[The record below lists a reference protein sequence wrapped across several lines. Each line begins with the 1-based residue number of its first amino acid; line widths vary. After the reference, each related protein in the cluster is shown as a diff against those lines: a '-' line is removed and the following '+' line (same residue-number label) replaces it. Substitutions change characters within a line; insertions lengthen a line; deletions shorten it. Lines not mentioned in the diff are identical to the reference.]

1 MLDHLISDDPAFSPK
16 VLEEPKAGFTPLG
29 RATTAEVQ
37 TAQVRT
43 ADFLTALGLQSDE
56 DIIAEAEA
64 DVARAAFAAV
74 TKGAPDLE
82 QKERLVSIKTP
93 AAVRHLTGMLAA
105 YDWEFVEQAREL
117 RGYAVSKIL
126 EETTNP
132 DAKVRLR
139 ALELLGKVTEVAL
152 FTDRVK
158 VENVNVSDADLDAKI
173 KEKLLRLGM
182 VADAKSVE
190 DAVEVAPP
198 APFEP
203 PTGDEPT

>member
-16 VLEEPKAGFTPLG
+16 VLTEPKAGFTPLD
-29 RATTAEVQ
+29 RAKPAEVQ

-43 ADFLTALGLQSDE
+43 ADVLTALGLQSAE
-56 DIIAEAEA
+56 DIVAEAEA
-64 DVARAAFAAV
+64 EVARAAFAAV
-74 TKGAPDLE
+74 AKGAPDE
-82 QKERLVSIKTP
+82 MQNERLVSVKTP

-105 YDWEFVEQAREL
+105 YDWEFIEQAREL

-126 EETTNP
+126 EETTHP
-132 DAKVRLR
+132 DAKIRLR

-158 VENVNVSDADLDAKI
+158 VETSNVSDADLDTKI

-182 VADAKSVE
+182 VTDARSVE

-198 APFEP
+198 APFTP
-203 PTGDEPT
+203 

>member
-1 MLDHLISDDPAFSPK
+1 VALPVLDHLISDDPAFTPA
-16 VLEEPKAGFTPLG
+16 VLSNPRAGFTPLD
-29 RATTAEVQ
+29 RAKPAEVQ

-56 DIIAEAEA
+56 DIIAAAEAE
-64 DVARAAFAAV
+64 VARAAFAAV
-74 TKGAPDLE
+74 AKGAPDE
-82 QKERLVSIKTP
+82 VQNERLVSVKTP

-105 YDWEFVEQAREL
+105 YDWEFIEQAREL

-126 EETTNP
+126 EETTHP
-132 DAKVRLR
+132 DAKIRLR

-158 VENVNVSDADLDAKI
+158 VETSNVSDADLDTKI

-182 VADAKSVE
+182 VTDAKSVE
-190 DAVEVAPP
+190 DAIEVAPP
-198 APFEP
+198 APFNP
-203 PTGDEPT
+203 